1 MSIDIIIAG
10 SLFIIGVI
18 LMCSAIWDKFIQND
32 DIIGGFLKN
41 KKWKSTVPFTRLVSE
56 IIQFTGTFLVEK
68 KIKKYPLYKIQY
80 YKHNK
85 YAGVF
90 NGEVVVYLK
99 SNPDIPTLVNTVL
112 HEVMH
117 YVQSQTD
124 KQYKQY
130 NALTAS
136 VGYWDNPFEIEARAF
151 ANHYAE
157 SCIKHLASKQ
167 LIVKE

>member
-10 SLFIIGVI
+10 SVFIIGLI
-18 LMCSAIWDKFIQND
+18 FLGSAIGDQFIQND
-32 DIIGGFLKN
+32 DSFDGFFNN
-41 KKWKSTVPFTRLVSE
+41 KKWKPNVPYTRLVSE
-56 IIQFTGTFLVEK
+56 VIQFTGSFLVEK
-68 KIKKYPLYKIQY
+68 KIKNYPLYKIQY

-124 KQYKQY
+124 KQYKRY
-130 NALTAS
+130 GEFTNTY
-136 VGYWDNPFEIEARAF
+136 GYWNNPFEEEARAF
-151 ANHYAE
+151 AEQYAE
-157 SCIKHLASKQ
+157 PCIKHLVSKQ

>member
-1 MSIDIIIAG
+1 MNIDIILAVF
-10 SLFIIGVI
+10 LLIIGLIFLASFFWVQ
-18 LMCSAIWDKFIQND
+18 FIPD
-32 DIIGGFLKN
+32 HDTGTGFFN
-41 KKWKSTVPFTRLVSE
+41 IKKWKSNVPYTRLVSE
-56 IIQFTGTFLVEK
+56 IIQFTGSYLYEK
-68 KIKKYPLYKIQY
+68 KIKKYPLFKIQY
-80 YKHNK
+80 YKHKK

-124 KQYKQY
+124 KQYKHY
-130 NALTAS
+130 YSFTAS
-136 VGYWDNPFEIEARAF
+136 VGYWLNPFEIEARAF
-151 ANHYAE
+151 ADQYAE

-167 LIVKE
+167 LIGK